1 MHGDAAADS
10 SRPATSRCWL
20 LLLGGLWLL
29 VSVWLVAGVADG
41 VATLRLPDSDD
52 NLRLLQVRDWIAGP
66 DWFDLRQHRLA
77 PAGGADIH
85 WTRLVDLPL
94 AGVILLLRP
103 LVGAGA
109 AEMAA
114 VVLVPLITLFAA
126 MLLVALIARRLIAPE
141 SWAFA
146 AAVLLMASPA
156 VGMMTPLRIDHHGW
170 QIVLLLAMLL
180 GLVIPRRIA
189 GGALAGLAVA
199 ASLAIGVEML
209 PYLALGILLAV
220 LGWIA
225 DPAETPRLRAFT
237 ATLGLATMFA
247 LAVFVP
253 PGARFAFGCDALS
266 ASYAGPLLLG
276 AALLFAASWLPL
288 ARRAARLGAA
298 LIAGGAAVV
307 LLLAASPL
315 CVIDPY
321 HAVDPDARRLW
332 LDTVSEALPLT
343 RQGANAA
350 LATLVLPLI
359 GLGGAIMMIRR
370 TGDDAAARRG
380 WMLIAVVSAFSLL
393 LALVQT
399 RAAVTAQALAA
410 PGAAALLHFGWLRLN
425 AHPRMLVRV
434 FGSVAL
440 FLAASGLLPR
450 LAINAATAERRGP
463 ADERRDRI
471 NARCLDPRAMA
482 ALDRLPPSILF
493 ADIDVTTPLIV
504 HTHHRGLAG
513 PYHRNGRVIADV
525 MRAWAGTPA
534 EAREVLSRYDVAY
547 AVTCGMDAAA
557 RNDIDRAPGGFHAR
571 LLRGAPPPW
580 LMPVALPG
588 TPWRVW
594 RLLPGPEISS
604 GDLPPGRGAE

>member
-10 SRPATSRCWL
+10 SRAATSRSWL

-29 VSVWLVAGVADG
+29 ASVWLVAGVADG

-52 NLRLLQVRDWIAGP
+52 NLRLLQVRDWIAGQ

-253 PGARFAFGCDALS
+253 PGARFAFACDALS

-276 AALLFAASWLPL
+276 AALLFAASCLPL

-307 LLLAASPL
+307 LLAASPL

-399 RAAVTAQALAA
+399 RAAVTAQAVMSWAWRTN
-410 PGAAALLHFGWLRLN
+410 ALLSRSYSASSLFSRLRM
-425 AHPRMLVRV
+425 ASFSMLTR
-434 FGSVAL
+434 
-440 FLAASGLLPR
+440 P
-450 LAINAATAERRGP
+450 I
-463 ADERRDRI
+463 
-471 NARCLDPRAMA
+471 
-482 ALDRLPPSILF
+482 PSS
-493 ADIDVTTPLIV
+493 T
-504 HTHHRGLAG
+504 
-513 PYHRNGRVIADV
+513 RNTR
-525 MRAWAGTPA
+525 
-534 EAREVLSRYDVAY
+534 SR
-547 AVTCGMDAAA
+547 
-557 RNDIDRAPGGFHAR
+557 
-571 LLRGAPPPW
+571 
-580 LMPVALPG
+580 
-588 TPWRVW
+588 
-594 RLLPGPEISS
+594 
-604 GDLPPGRGAE
+604 